1 MTQKLQIFKKKR
13 YGIVGNVILII
24 SALICFFPFYWAINS
39 SFKSESDMF
48 LKTAQWIPLN
58 PTLQNYE
65 LMFNKT
71 SFLQW
76 GLNSFLVSVVVTVFV
91 CIFSGMT
98 GYAMAKIRFRGASL
112 LFGII
117 VATMMLPKYSM
128 LVPLYTILK
137 DLGWFNTY
145 WGIAIPEIAGQL
157 PFGIFL
163 IRQFMISVP
172 KDLFEAA
179 QIDGAGENR
188 TFISIAVPMIKPA
201 IASLAILTF
210 VRIWNDYLWQ
220 VLVCTKKDMMT
231 VPVGLATLQS
241 ETVVMY
247 GQVLAGCIVSSIP
260 LIIVFVAFQKYFTKG
275 ISAGAVKG

>member
-1 MTQKLQIFKKKR
+1 MTQKLHLFRKKR
-13 YGIVGNVILII
+13 SGIFGTVILVIF
-24 SALICFFPFYWAINS
+24 ALICFFPFYWAINS
-39 SFKSESDMF
+39 SFKTESDMF
-48 LKTAQWIPLN
+48 LKVPQWIPLK

-71 SFLQW
+71 SFPQW
-76 GLNSFLVSVVVTVFV
+76 GLNSLLVSAAVTVFV
-91 CIFSGMT
+91 CIFSSLT
-98 GYAMAKIRFRGASL
+98 GYAMAKIRFRGASI
-112 LFGII
+112 LFGVI
-117 VATMMLPKYSM
+117 VVTMMLPKYSM
-128 LVPLYTILK
+128 LIPLYTILK
-137 DLGWFNTY
+137 NLGWFNTY

-163 IRQFMISVP
+163 IRQFMLSVP
-172 KDLFEAA
+172 RDLFEAA

-188 TFISIAVPMIKPA
+188 TFISVAVPMIKPA

-220 VLVCTKKDMMT
+220 VLVSTKKDMMT

-241 ETVVMY
+241 ETVIMY
-247 GQVLAGCIVSSIP
+247 GQVLAGCIVSSVP
-260 LIIVFVAFQKYFTKG
+260 LIIVFIVFQKYFTKG